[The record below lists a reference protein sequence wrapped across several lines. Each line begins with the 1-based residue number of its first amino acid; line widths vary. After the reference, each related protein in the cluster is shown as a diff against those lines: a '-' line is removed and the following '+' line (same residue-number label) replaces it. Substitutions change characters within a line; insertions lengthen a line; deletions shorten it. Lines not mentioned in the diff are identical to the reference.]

1 VERVA
6 ADTIAGRVRPLL
18 LVATMTAALL
28 KSLREPACF
37 AHQPADVQI
46 VQTHMSI
53 VCLAGELVYKLKKAV
68 TFPFADFSQLSM
80 RRRLCREEVRLN
92 RRLCPDTYLGTA
104 ALRRT
109 GCGGVAFSALGDD
122 EGPGDLD
129 VAVVMRRLP
138 AQRMLDE
145 LVRQRAV
152 CPAEI
157 EALARHVAA
166 FHARAESGP
175 EVVRLADPNRLV
187 AFAAAN
193 FTELQAM
200 PGHGLPG
207 PLLDALAVASA
218 ADFARLLPVLGRRV
232 AACAV
237 DGHGDLHTRNV
248 CMTEPPAVYDCIE
261 FEPAFRI
268 GDVATEN
275 AFLAMDLRYRGAA
288 DLARVYVQ
296 TYAAARGDSEMPALL
311 PALCAYRAM
320 VRAKVASLAAA
331 DPELPAADRE
341 GARHSAWRHLMLA
354 AAYSVEQRG
363 PWWVVVC
370 GPPASGKTRLCRTLA
385 EVAHWPHLNTD
396 AVRKELAGIAP
407 DRPAGPEHYTAPF
420 SQRTYAEV
428 LARAGRCAQRGETV
442 LLLDGNFATPDLRE
456 RALTAARAAGTRML
470 VVCVDV
476 DAATAATRAAARQ
489 RESGNVSDAG
499 PELAIALRARF
510 APPTAAE
517 GAPVLALDGGGGDLA
532 ALVMAALLDGHRAPR

>member
-1 VERVA
+1 
-6 ADTIAGRVRPLL
+6 
-18 LVATMTAALL
+18 MTAALL
-28 KSLREPACF
+28 QSLADPACF
-37 AHQPADVQI
+37 PHRPTEVEI

-53 VCLAGELVYKLKKAV
+53 VCLAGDLVYKLKKAV
-68 TFPFADFSQLSM
+68 TFPFADFSRLSE

-109 GCGGVAFSALGDD
+109 ASGGVAFSALGDD
-122 EGPGDLD
+122 EGPEDFD

-138 AQRMLDE
+138 AERMLDE
-145 LVRQRAV
+145 LVRHRAV
-152 CPAEI
+152 SAAEI

-166 FHARAESGP
+166 FHARADRGP
-175 EVVRLADPNRLV
+175 EVARLADPHRLA

-193 FTELQAM
+193 FTELQAL
-200 PGHGLPG
+200 PGHGLPA
-207 PLLDALAVASA
+207 PLLRALGSASTD
-218 ADFARLLPVLGRRV
+218 DFARLLPVLARRV
-232 AACAV
+232 AAGCAV

-288 DLARVYVQ
+288 DLARVYVE
-296 TYAAARGDSEMPALL
+296 TYAAARGDSEMQALL
-311 PALCAYRAM
+311 PTLCAYRAM

-331 DPELPAADRE
+331 DPELPAADRA

-385 EVAHWPHLNTD
+385 EVAHWPHLATD
-396 AVRKELAGIAP
+396 AVRKELAGIAA
-407 DRPAGPEHYTAPF
+407 DRPARPEHYTAAF
-420 SQRTYAEV
+420 SQRTYGEV
-428 LARAGRCAQRGETV
+428 LVRAGRCTQRGGSV
-442 LLLDGNFATPDLRE
+442 VLLDGNFATPDLRRE
-456 RALTAARAAGTRML
+456 ACAAARAAGARVL
-470 VVCVDV
+470 VACVDV
-476 DAATAATRAAARQ
+476 DAPTAAARAAARQ

-499 PELAIALRARF
+499 PELAVALRARF
-510 APPTAAE
+510 VPPTAAE
-517 GAPVLALDGGGGDLA
+517 GAPVLALDGGGTGDLA
-532 ALVMAALLDGHRAPR
+532 AQVMKALLEWRAVADDRPRG

>member
-1 VERVA
+1 
-6 ADTIAGRVRPLL
+6 
-18 LVATMTAALL
+18 MTAALL
-28 KSLREPACF
+28 KSLGDPACF
-37 AHQPADVQI
+37 AHQPAEVQI

-68 TFPFADFSQLSM
+68 TFPFADFSRLAE

-109 GCGGVAFSALGDD
+109 ASGGVAFSALGDD
-122 EGPGDLD
+122 EGPDDLD
-129 VAVVMRRLP
+129 VAVVMQRLP

-145 LVRQRAV
+145 LVRHRAV

-175 EVVRLADPNRLV
+175 EVVRLADPHRLV

-193 FTELQAM
+193 FTELRAM
-200 PGHGLPG
+200 PGHALPG
-207 PLLDALAVASA
+207 PLLEALAAASA
-218 ADFARLLPVLGRRV
+218 GDFARLLPVLVRRV
-232 AACAV
+232 AAGCAV

-288 DLARVYVQ
+288 DLARVYVE

-311 PALCAYRAM
+311 PTLCAYRAM
-320 VRAKVASLAAA
+320 VRAKIASLAAA
-331 DPELPAADRE
+331 DPELPAADRT

-385 EVAHWPHLNTD
+385 EVAHWPHVATD
-396 AVRKELAGIAP
+396 AVRKELAGIAA
-407 DRPAGPEHYTAPF
+407 DRPAGPEHYTDAF
-420 SQRTYAEV
+420 SQRTYAELV
-428 LARAGRCAQRGETV
+428 ARAALCTQRGELV
-442 LLLDGNFATPDLRE
+442 VLLDGNFATPDLR
-456 RALTAARAAGTRML
+456 RHAFTGARNAGARML
-470 VVCVDV
+470 VACVEV
-476 DAATAATRAAARQ
+476 DAATAAARAAARQ

-510 APPTAAE
+510 VPPTAAE
-517 GAPVLALDGGGGDLA
+517 GGPVQALDGGGGGDLA
-532 ALVMAALLDGHRAPR
+532 AIVMAALLDGQCA

>member
-1 VERVA
+1 
-6 ADTIAGRVRPLL
+6 
-18 LVATMTAALL
+18 MTAALL
-28 KSLREPACF
+28 KSLGDPACF
-37 AHQPADVQI
+37 PHRPADVQI

-53 VCLAGELVYKLKKAV
+53 VCLAGDLVYKLKKAV
-68 TFPFADFSQLSM
+68 TFPFADFSRLSE

-109 GCGGVAFSALGDD
+109 ATGGVAFSALGDD
-122 EGPGDLD
+122 EGPDDVD
-129 VAVVMRRLP
+129 VAVVMQRLP

-145 LVRQRAV
+145 LVRHRAV
-152 CPAEI
+152 SAAEI

-166 FHARAESGP
+166 FHARADRGP
-175 EVVRLADPNRLV
+175 EVAGLADPHRLA

-200 PGHGLPG
+200 PGHGLPA
-207 PLLDALAVASA
+207 PLLRALASA
-218 ADFARLLPVLGRRV
+218 TAGDFARLLPVLERRV

-261 FEPAFRI
+261 FEPSFRI

-288 DLARVYVQ
+288 DLARVYVE
-296 TYAAARGDSEMPALL
+296 TYAAARGDGEMPALL
-311 PALCAYRAM
+311 PTLCAYRAM

-331 DPELPAADRE
+331 DPELPAADRD

-370 GPPASGKTRLCRTLA
+370 GPPASGKSRLCRTLA
-385 EVAHWPHLNTD
+385 EVAHWPHLATD
-396 AVRKELAGIAP
+396 AVRKELAGVAA
-407 DRPAGPEHYTAPF
+407 DRPAGPEHYTAAF

-428 LARAGRCAQRGETV
+428 LARAVRCTQRGEAVV
-442 LLLDGNFATPDLRE
+442 LVDGNFATPDLRGQ
-456 RALTAARAAGTRML
+456 ALTAARAAGAKML
-470 VVCVDV
+470 VACVDV
-476 DAATAATRAAARQ
+476 DAATAAARAAARQ

-499 PELAIALRARF
+499 PDLAIALRARF
-510 APPTAAE
+510 VPPTAAE
-517 GAPVLALDGGGGDLA
+517 GAPVLALDGAGEDLA
-532 ALVMAALLDGHRAPR
+532 ALVVAALLDGPCAVAR